1 MLLIRVFLWGLV
13 VAMTLQGFLH
23 ADEYGTAATLF
34 GGMALT
40 MTAWGERLG
49 EGARSLFWRDP
60 KFVALPRALVVA
72 ALRETARHPGLHS
85 LPPLRA
91 ALAEHEAAAAVF
103 REAEVAWQLAHGD
116 LIGGVLTEGRGV
128 WASARSDR
136 EAAEAKVAAAEKGIC
151 RIPRM
156 DPAGCA
162 AAAASVAAAQA
173 ALAVTEERHYAWER
187 VLRMTSF
194 GDDAGPD
201 TLGWRTAIGIG
212 EVTEVILDLRE
223 ALETLHDVRSP
234 TDRRVRELLRMADS
248 VSVGEAENETGSR
261 WISRLTTSLLR
272 GEIWAACLRH
282 VRRRETRV
290 RELMAATGVQELFN
304 VQDRVQN
311 ASLRV
316 AASAAERDLVT
327 SWFGEMA
334 SYAWWPSDDMPT
346 IVRRCLAQEGGDCV
360 RIGPTE
366 VNALASTLDEQ
377 SRIVADWTRRLFI
390 GMWNALPAV
399 GLLFVVEFVV
409 LLVGGRRPM
418 VAAVA
423 PQPVMIE
430 DDRMPVLE
438 DDRRPVLE
446 DAYHRPV
453 PGDAYR
459 RPALR
464 LERRARRLAL
474 TR

>member
-91 ALAEHEAAAAVF
+91 ALAEHEAAAAAF
-103 REAEVAWQLAHGD
+103 RDAEVAWQLAHGD
-116 LIGGVLTEGRGV
+116 LIGGVLTEGRAV

-151 RIPRM
+151 RIPQM
-156 DPAGCA
+156 DPVGCA

-173 ALAVTEERHYAWER
+173 VLAVAEERHYAWER
-187 VLRMTSF
+187 VLRMMSF

-201 TLGWRTAIGIG
+201 TLGWMASVGVSSN
-212 EVTEVILDLRE
+212 EMVTEVILDLRE

-234 TDRRVRELLRMADS
+234 TDRRVRELLRVADS
-248 VSVGEAENETGSR
+248 VSVSVGVGEAVTEMGDR
-261 WISRLTTSLLR
+261 WIGRLTTSLLK
-272 GEIWAACLRH
+272 GEIWAACARH
-282 VRRRETRV
+282 VRGRETRV

-327 SWFGEMA
+327 VWFGEMA

-390 GMWNALPAV
+390 GMWNALPGIA
-399 GLLFVVEFVV
+399 LLFVVEFVV
-409 LLVGGRRPM
+409 LLVGVRRPA
-418 VAAVA
+418 VAA
-423 PQPVMIE
+423 PQPIMI
-430 DDRMPVLE
+430 E

-446 DAYHRPV
+446 DAY
-453 PGDAYR
+453 R

-464 LERRARRLAL
+464 LLPVAERRARRLAL
-474 TR
+474 MR